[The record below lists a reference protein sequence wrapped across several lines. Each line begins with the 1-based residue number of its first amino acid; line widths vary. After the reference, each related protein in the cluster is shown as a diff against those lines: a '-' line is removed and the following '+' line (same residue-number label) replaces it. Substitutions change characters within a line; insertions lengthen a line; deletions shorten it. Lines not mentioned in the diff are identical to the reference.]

1 MSFNKHYTNFR
12 RAEKYSQEEAE
23 QPGSFLS
30 NIDPYQLS
38 PQGSFVNP
46 SQKRAGGKSTFVN
59 TATEVPVT
67 TPFKDYNI
75 PTSNTKMLVTLLN
88 ISIITQQPM
97 LVYGDAGIGKSGVI
111 QQAIKASTPPNRT
124 FIKWKDIVER
134 IDEFLAGPDV
144 KKYYVMFD
152 MRASEY
158 LPEDIRGIPDIRSK
172 SKSLKYKPPG
182 WVAWCTHPDAAGVMF
197 FDELNRGI
205 TPTLNALLQ
214 VTLDRVIVE
223 KPVAAGVA
231 MLAAANL
238 GGEFNGANELDPAL
252 RNRFSLGAF
261 VPDPESWIEYAQL
274 NGVHPD
280 VIDFVKVNATG
291 KQKSGGFNAFYQ
303 VPNGPQDQA
312 FVTPR
317 SLVMFSTAYKALH
330 DMYDKSVE
338 RGEKPDANFYL
349 KATETKASQ
358 YCGNPWGT
366 AFATFVRNMALF
378 DLDDLAYKTETQSID
393 DLAKDPKT
401 GAISISTTNSYIS
414 FVGRA
419 LLYNL
424 RPDVRYT
431 PEGIKNL
438 MSISRILPKFRSE
451 GIGQIR
457 STLKVAHPGGLLQG
471 KDIAEGGDFMSKFVV
486 EEEKRYNGLRSA
498 AAQLKM
504 SNEAQI
510 DAFIRGM
517 YANAELNEEEMEK
530 ALDTFKNFMSRN
542 KGDGVKSFED
552 LNVVIPGVLP
562 ADACS
567 SINDTISNSLS
578 GAASIAKG
586 RRRAATKFSTFG

>member
-12 RAEKYSQEEAE
+12 RAEKYTQEEAE
-23 QPGSFLS
+23 QPEPSLLDM
-30 NIDPYQLS
+30 DPYQLS

-46 SQKRAGGKSTFVN
+46 SQKRVGGKSTFVSS
-59 TATEVPVT
+59 ATEEPVT

-75 PTSNTKMLVTLLN
+75 PASNTKMLVTLLN

-205 TPTLNALLQ
+205 APTLNALLQ

-223 KPVAAGVA
+223 KPIAAGVA

-238 GGEFNGANELDPAL
+238 GNEFNGTTELDPAL

-261 VPDPESWIEYAQL
+261 VPDPESWIEYALQ

-291 KQKSGGFNAFYQ
+291 KQESGGFNAFYQ

-317 SLVMFSTAYKALH
+317 SLVAFSTDYRAIH
-330 DMYDKSVE
+330 EMYDKKVE
-338 RGEKPDANFYL
+338 KGEKPDPDFYL
-349 KATETKASQ
+349 KATETKAAQ
-358 YCGNPWGT
+358 RCGIPWGA

-401 GAISISTTNSYIS
+401 GTINISTTNSYIS

-431 PEGIKNL
+431 PEGIKDL
-438 MSISRILPKFRSE
+438 MSLSRILPKFRSE

-457 STLKVAHPGGLLQG
+457 STLKVAHPGGLLNG
-471 KDIAEGGDFMSKFVV
+471 KIVAEGGDFMSRFLV
-486 EEEKRYNGLRSA
+486 EEEKRYNGLKSA

-504 SNEAQI
+504 GNEAQI
-510 DAFIRGM
+510 GAFIRGM
-517 YANAELNEEEMEK
+517 YANAKLDEQEIEK
-530 ALDTFKNFMSRN
+530 ALDTFKNFLSRN
-542 KGDGVKSFED
+542 KGDGAKSFDD

-562 ADACS
+562 ADACF
-567 SINDTISNSLS
+567 SINDTISTSLS